1 MTSRGD
7 PQAGGAAGGDRPASE
22 RLAERRRR
30 HLQRSKPYRAAV
42 VVAGALITL
51 VGVVMTGPVPGPGF
65 LIIPVGLGLLALEF
79 SWAER
84 LLGRAL
90 DYADRQKRKAAQ
102 ATRTQKVLSAV
113 AVAVAIAAFVAAALL
128 WDLPVLPV

>member
-1 MTSRGD
+1 MTQAD
-7 PQAGGAAGGDRPASE
+7 PEAGGAAGGGEPPASE

-30 HLQRSKPYRAAV
+30 HIQRGKLYRGG
-42 VVAGALITL
+42 VVALGVLITL
-51 VGVVMTGPVPGPGF
+51 AGVVMVVAPGPAF
-65 LIIPVGLGLLALEF
+65 VLIPVGLGLLALEF
-79 SWAER
+79 AWAER

-90 DYADRQKRKAAQ
+90 DYAERQKRKAAQ